1 MLSKNNHK
9 LRLQKLAATK
19 QHFAIKKFTVGVASV
34 LISSTF
40 ALYVSTQSQYVQA
53 DNASAQTSEQKST
66 QAQADLPSDKE
77 SSSQV
82 LSGKQTTGVSTDK
95 NKVAET
101 KKAAQVAT
109 KKTQTSQTTP
119 VKPAETTSSVTQ
131 VQKPQVTS
139 ADKSEKSAPT
149 ATSKMQAPA
158 QTAVAP
164 ENDSQ
169 QQKSQAAQA
178 TSSVVSQPSNV
189 NSPNKPADPQVQEK
203 KCRS

>member
-1 MLSKNNHK
+1 MEGIEMLSKNNHK

-53 DNASAQTSEQKST
+53 DNASAQTSEQKGT
-66 QAQADLPSDKE
+66 QAQVDLPSDKE

-82 LSGKQTTGVSTDK
+82 LSGKQTTDVSTDK

-131 VQKPQVTS
+131 VTS

-149 ATSKMQAPA
+149 ATSKMQAAPISPPA
-158 QTAVAP
+158 
-164 ENDSQ
+164 
-169 QQKSQAAQA
+169 
-178 TSSVVSQPSNV
+178 
-189 NSPNKPADPQVQEK
+189 
-203 KCRS
+203 C